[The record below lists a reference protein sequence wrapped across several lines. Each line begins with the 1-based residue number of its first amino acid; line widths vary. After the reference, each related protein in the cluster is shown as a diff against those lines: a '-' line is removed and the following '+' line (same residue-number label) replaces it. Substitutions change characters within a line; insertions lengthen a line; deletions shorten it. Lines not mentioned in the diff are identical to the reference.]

1 MNKVLGASPSPSPS
15 PQGRGIKVG
24 LLGGSFNPA
33 HEGHLHISLEALK
46 RLGLEEVW
54 WLVSPANPLK
64 DPSTL
69 ADYAERVE
77 GAKRMATHP
86 RIRVLDIEHTLG
98 TRYTIDTLTA
108 LQRRHPEARFVWL
121 MGADNM
127 GGFHRWRRWREI
139 TRRVPIAVFDRVPYQ
154 HGALSSRFAKV
165 LGARRIAP
173 EAAQNLASAP
183 LPAWS
188 YLFICPHAAS
198 ATEIRKTLGKHP

>member
-1 MNKVLGASPSPSPS
+1 MSGNRYHL
-15 PQGRGIKVG
+15 RIG

-46 RLGLEEVW
+46 RLGLDEIW

-64 DPSTL
+64 DPATL
-69 ADYAERVE
+69 ADYAERLA
-77 GAKRMATHP
+77 GAQIAAAHP
-86 RIRVLDIEHTLG
+86 RIRVLDNEQKLG
-98 TRYTIDTLTA
+98 TRYTIDTLKA
-108 LQRRHPEARFVWL
+108 LQRRYPDVGFVWL
-121 MGADNM
+121 MGADNLTS
-127 GGFHRWRRWREI
+127 FHRWRRWREI

-165 LGARRIAP
+165 LAVQRIAP
-173 EAAQNLASAP
+173 EAARTLVSRP

-188 YLFICPHAAS
+188 YLFILPHAAS